1 MLCQTLLEGII
12 LHAPLC
18 SIIWDTMD
26 CSLPG
31 SSVCGISQSRLLDM
45 GCHFLL
51 QGIFLIQGSNPTS
64 PALAD
69 RFFTTEPPGKPCALM
84 SSKISQINVWCMSW
98 FRVSTWVVRG
108 EEGEKDGRGKR
119 RAEEMRCTYYI
130 LNISVLHSSFDLI
143 SWNFTLEPYSFAKAP
158 QYKMH
163 KNFTLRLY

>member
-1 MLCQTLLEGII
+1 MLCQTLLEGIV
-12 LHAPLC
+12 LRDPLC
-18 SIIWDTMD
+18 SILWDPMD
-26 CSLPG
+26 CGLPG

-45 GCHFLL
+45 DCHFLL

-64 PALAD
+64 PALAYG
-69 RFFTTEPPGKPCALM
+69 FFTTEPPGEPYALM
-84 SSKISQINVWCMSW
+84 CSKISQTIVWCMSR

-143 SWNFTLEPYSFAKAP
+143 SWNFTLEPYSC
-158 QYKMH
+158 
-163 KNFTLRLY
+163 